1 MTPTTH
7 PAGPAPRRRRAAAR
21 PPRGDARRVGHRA
34 APLLTALLAL
44 LLAGAAGA
52 QLATLEHGGLQ
63 REYLLHVP
71 EGLSEPAPLVL
82 VLHGRGGS
90 GPQMAQLTG
99 FAEVA
104 DRFGFI
110 VAFPSGVDGQWNY
123 VAGVP
128 GYDLPADD
136 VAFLEALVAAIA
148 AEHPVDAARV
158 YATGF
163 SNGGF
168 MAQLLACQAT
178 DVFAAFASVGAA
190 GYGGQPGV
198 CRERHPTSIMFVH
211 GTHDAAVP
219 WNGVVQQTPQGPVT
233 VLASVEQTV
242 AFWVDRLGCTV
253 EVDSQAL
260 PVLGG
265 SPGTEAR
272 VLELQG
278 CPPGVELVLVAVLG
292 GGHNWPGHPGA
303 LPPQVAGL
311 VNTDFDASELIWR
324 FFERH
329 ALPDR
334 GPATARS
341 G

>member
-1 MTPTTH
+1 ML
-7 PAGPAPRRRRAAAR
+7 ASAAFSQ
-21 PPRGDARRVGHRA
+21 V
-34 APLLTALLAL
+34 
-44 LLAGAAGA
+44 
-52 QLATLEHGGLQ
+52 ATLEHGGLQ
-63 REYLLHVP
+63 REYVLHVP
-71 EGLSEPAPLVL
+71 EGLEGPAPLVL

-99 FAEVA
+99 FAAVA
-104 DRFGFI
+104 DRYGFV

-128 GYDLPADD
+128 GYELEVDD
-136 VAFLEALVAAIA
+136 QGFLEELVGAISA
-148 AEHPVDAARV
+148 QHPVDAARV
-158 YATGF
+158 YVTGF

-168 MAQLLACQAT
+168 MTQLLACRAT

-198 CRERHPTSIMFVH
+198 CGEPSPTSILFMH

-219 WNGVVQQTPQGPVT
+219 WNGLVQQTPQGPVT
-233 VLASVEQTV
+233 ILASVDQTV
-242 AFWVDRLGCTV
+242 AFWVERLGCSAQ
-253 EVDSQAL
+253 VDSHDI
-260 PVLGG
+260 PVLGD

-272 VLELQG
+272 LLSLRG

-292 GGHNWPGHPGA
+292 GGHNWPGHPDG

-311 VNTDFDASELIWR
+311 VNTDFDASELIWS

-329 ALPDR
+329 ALND
-334 GPATARS
+334 
-341 G
+341 